1 MLRAVGAGAG
11 PQGRPCLYDDSGT
24 VSRALTALEIVR
36 QVAETRGSDGAAALI
51 VRETLF
57 DADRDLGDGGDRLA
71 VLLAT
76 LFREGIRLVAAGV
89 PAPALADALLA
100 LGSAFDAAL
109 VSAKHTGTGEP
120 SLSCVAA
127 SAGASPPLAT
137 DIARLLMA
145 VETDGHAEI

>member
-11 PQGRPCLYDDSGT
+11 PQGRPCLYDDSGA

-57 DADRDLGDGGDRLA
+57 DADRDLSDGGAPLP

-76 LFREGIRLVAAGV
+76 LFRHGIHLVAVGV
-89 PAPALADALLA
+89 PSPPLAAAPLAFAF
-100 LGSAFDAAL
+100 AFDAA
-109 VSAKHTGTGEP
+109 
-120 SLSCVAA
+120 
-127 SAGASPPLAT
+127 PLCA
-137 DIARLLMA
+137 
-145 VETDGHAEI
+145 